1 MLLVSN
7 YPWGEAMKVLDLYQR
22 ATRVPVVGRGA
33 FSLAFALKAPYFLTI
48 APILVELR
56 PNHAEVRVRK
66 WWGVHNHI
74 GTVHVIAVANG
85 LEMAMGA
92 LAEATIPAQLRWI
105 PKGME
110 LEYLAMADS
119 TLVATADTDPAD
131 WSGPGEVDV
140 RVRATREDGTVVVR
154 GVIRLYV
161 SERRRAEVSAVAG

>member
-1 MLLVSN
+1 
-7 YPWGEAMKVLDLYQR
+7 MKVLELYER
-22 ATRVPVVGRGA
+22 AARVPVVGKAA

-48 APILVELR
+48 APALLELR
-56 PNHAEVRVRK
+56 PNHAAVRVRK

-92 LAEATIPAQLRWI
+92 LAEATIPSHLRWI

-110 LEYLAMADS
+110 LEYLAMASS

-131 WSGPGEVDV
+131 WAQAGEVPV
-140 RVRATREDGTVVVR
+140 RVQATRDDGTVVVR
-154 GVIRLYV
+154 GVIRLHL
-161 SERRRAEVSAVAG
+161 SEKKMRETAPEQ

>member
-1 MLLVSN
+1 
-7 YPWGEAMKVLDLYQR
+7 MKVLDLYQR

-48 APILVELR
+48 APTLVQLR

-92 LAEATIPAQLRWI
+92 LAEATIPAHLRWI

-119 TLVATADTDPAD
+119 TLLATADTDPAD
-131 WSGPGEVDV
+131 WLRPGDVDV
-140 RVRATREDGTVVVR
+140 RVQASREDGTVVVR
-154 GVIRLYV
+154 GVIRLYI
-161 SERRRAEVSAVAG
+161 SERKRADLSAAGVAASR

>member
-1 MLLVSN
+1 
-7 YPWGEAMKVLDLYQR
+7 MKVLDLYER
-22 ATRVPVVGRGA
+22 ASRVPVLGRGA

-48 APILVELR
+48 APTLLELR

-74 GTVHVIAVANG
+74 GTVHVIAIANG

-110 LEYLAMADS
+110 LEYLALSDS
-119 TLVATADTDPAD
+119 TLLATADTDPAD
-131 WSGPGEVDV
+131 WAQPGDVAV
-140 RVRATREDGTVVVR
+140 RVQATREDGTVVVR

-161 SERRRAEVSAVAG
+161 SAKKRDTA

>member
-1 MLLVSN
+1 MN
-7 YPWGEAMKVLDLYQR
+7 VLDLYER
-22 ATRVPVVGRGA
+22 ASKVPVLGRGA

-48 APILVELR
+48 APTLVELR

-92 LAEATIPAQLRWI
+92 LAEATIPGRLRWI

-110 LEYLAMADS
+110 LEYLAMSTS
-119 TLVATADTDPAD
+119 TLSATADTDPAD
-131 WSGPGEVDV
+131 WEQPGEVAV
-140 RVRATREDGTVVVR
+140 RVQATREDATVVVR
-154 GVIRLYV
+154 GVIRLHLTAKK
-161 SERRRAEVSAVAG
+161 RAETLATEAAG

>member
-1 MLLVSN
+1 VN
-7 YPWGEAMKVLDLYQR
+7 VLDMYDR
-22 ATRVPVVGRGA
+22 AAKLPVLGSGA

-48 APILVELR
+48 APTLVVLR

-66 WWGVHNHI
+66 WWGVQNHI

-110 LEYLAMADS
+110 LEYLALADS
-119 TLVATADTDPAD
+119 TLLATADTDPED
-131 WSGPGEVDV
+131 WQQPGDVPV
-140 RVRATREDGTVVVR
+140 RVQATRTDGTVVVR
-154 GVIRLYV
+154 GVIRLHV
-161 SERRRAEVSAVAG
+161 SERPGRSH

>member
-1 MLLVSN
+1 VN
-7 YPWGEAMKVLDLYQR
+7 VLDMYDR
-22 ATRVPVVGRGA
+22 AAKLPVLGRGA

-48 APILVELR
+48 APTLVVLR

-66 WWGVHNHI
+66 WWGVQNHI

-110 LEYLAMADS
+110 LEYLALADS
-119 TLVATADTDPAD
+119 TLLATADTDPED
-131 WSGPGEVDV
+131 WQQPGDVPV
-140 RVRATREDGTVVVR
+140 RVQATRTDGTVVVR
-154 GVIRLYV
+154 GVIRLHV
-161 SERRRAEVSAVAG
+161 SERPGRSH

>member
-1 MLLVSN
+1 
-7 YPWGEAMKVLDLYQR
+7 MKVLDLYER
-22 ATRVPVVGRGA
+22 ATKLPVLGRGA
-33 FSLAFALKAPYFLTI
+33 FSLAFALKSPYFLTI
-48 APILVELR
+48 APTLLELR

-92 LAEATIPAQLRWI
+92 LAESTVPAHLRWI

-119 TLVATADTDPAD
+119 TLLATADTDPAD
-131 WSGPGEVDV
+131 WAQPGEVPV
-140 RVRATREDGTVVVR
+140 RVQATRKDGTVVVR
-154 GVIRLYV
+154 GVIRLHV
-161 SERRRAEVSAVAG
+161 SEKRRAEAVSATAAAH

>member
-1 MLLVSN
+1 
-7 YPWGEAMKVLDLYQR
+7 MKVLDLYER
-22 ATRVPVVGRGA
+22 ATKVPVVGRGA

-48 APILVELR
+48 APTLVELR

-92 LAEATIPAQLRWI
+92 LAEATIPPHLRWI

-110 LEYLAMADS
+110 LEYLAMSDS
-119 TLVATADTDPAD
+119 TLLATADTDASD
-131 WSGPGEVDV
+131 WMQPGAIDV
-140 RVRATREDGTVVVR
+140 RVQATRADGTVVVR
-154 GVIRLYV
+154 GVIRLHI
-161 SERRRAEVSAVAG
+161 SAKQRADAVSALAQGH